1 MYLLMAIIAV
11 VVSFSVAGAWF
22 IDRDTVDS
30 TMDMGG
36 AVIVKLVGT
45 GEDGT
50 IQNFKQLYDSDG
62 GAYPGDKILDSIK
75 VQMGE
80 KTEESVLRVQYSVD
94 ILDKEKNVITQE
106 LTEAETKLAT
116 LLKNDLRAKTT
127 LFSSDWSQTTSDWI
141 YYKHLASGKTKPID
155 LFEL

>member
-94 ILDKEKNVITQE
+94 ILDKEICVFK
-106 LTEAETKLAT
+106 KYF
-116 LLKNDLRAKTT
+116 K
-127 LFSSDWSQTTSDWI
+127 
-141 YYKHLASGKTKPID
+141 
-155 LFEL
+155 